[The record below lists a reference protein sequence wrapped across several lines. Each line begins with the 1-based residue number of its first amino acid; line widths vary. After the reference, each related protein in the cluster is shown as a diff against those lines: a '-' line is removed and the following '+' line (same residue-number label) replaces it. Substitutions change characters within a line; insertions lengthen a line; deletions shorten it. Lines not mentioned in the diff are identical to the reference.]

1 MGPGLAGIE
10 LWIDQAAPEGRA
22 REREHREEPGPGEAE
37 AEEQQAHRMVGLG
50 APASDGDDGHRDDR
64 PGEPDREADRQAKR
78 LEQLGAHGG
87 RIDYSVMERT
97 SPPPADQVLADI
109 GALGP
114 ELARA
119 GDQELRDRARTLR
132 GRALDGVPL
141 EALLPEQCALVREIA
156 WRVLGERPYDVQM
169 LAGIALSRGQL
180 VEMQTGEGKTLA
192 AVAPV
197 ALHALTGQGVHVL
210 TYNDYLAR
218 RDAGW
223 MGPIYE
229 QLGLTVGCVQEGL
242 GTVERQRAYGC
253 DITYLTVKEAG
264 FDHLRDGLCLDP
276 GGQVH
281 RPFQCAL
288 VDEADSILIDEA
300 RIPLVIA
307 GHLDQPG
314 SDLQRLSALARELQR
329 GGHYDTDEYG
339 RNIFL
344 TDAGLHRAEAALR
357 CGELHAGE
365 NVRLHAE
372 LRNALHAETL
382 LKRDVDYI
390 VRDGRIELVDE
401 LTGRVAENRHWPD
414 GLQAALEAK
423 EGLLPQPEG
432 RVLGSITVQH
442 FLRKYPRLCGMTGTA
457 RPAADE
463 LARIYGLEVVTV
475 PPHRP
480 CIRIDHPDVIHASK
494 DAKRRALVEEIT
506 CVHAIG
512 RPILVGTVS
521 VEESERLAADLRQA
535 GIACRVLNARND
547 AEEAEIV
554 AEAGALGAVT
564 ISTNMAGR
572 GTDIRLGGVGE
583 LQREAVVALGG
594 LYVLGTNRHESRRI
608 DDQLRGRAG
617 RQGDPG
623 ASRFIISLEDP
634 LLQRC
639 GIERLLAPKLLQEVK
654 TAGEQDAAD
663 RVLDHAA
670 IRREVARVQ
679 RIVEGQ
685 HGDLRHRLLSYWSLL
700 EHQRGELQEWR
711 QAVLTGRD
719 DERLLGLLAQ
729 RSGRRWSELR
739 DLYGEELLREIEQRI
754 TLVTIDR
761 CWSDHVTE
769 MQAIRDEVH
778 LMQLGGIDPFT
789 HYYRTAGAGFEA
801 LLDRIDDS
809 IVEVFERI
817 TVTAEGVDWEREGL
831 RGPSSTWTYLVND
844 NVFGNNTFLTL
855 ANRPSFGLWAVLVCW
870 WILIPWALVLHWRR
884 WRQKREAEE
893 PLTPGPSPKGEG

>member
-1 MGPGLAGIE
+1 
-10 LWIDQAAPEGRA
+10 
-22 REREHREEPGPGEAE
+22 
-37 AEEQQAHRMVGLG
+37 
-50 APASDGDDGHRDDR
+50 
-64 PGEPDREADRQAKR
+64 
-78 LEQLGAHGG
+78 
-87 RIDYSVMERT
+87 
-97 SPPPADQVLADI
+97 VLAAI

-119 GDQELRDRARTLR
+119 GDQELRDRAGALR
-132 GRALDGVPL
+132 GQALDGVPL
-141 EALLPEQCALVREIA
+141 ETLLPPCFALVREIA
-156 WRVLGERPYDVQM
+156 GRVLGERPYDVQM
-169 LAGIALSRGQL
+169 LAGIALSRGRL

-197 ALHALTGQGVHVL
+197 ALNALTGQGVHVL

-223 MGPIYE
+223 MGPVYE
-229 QLGLTVGCVQEGL
+229 QLGLTVGCVQGDL
-242 GTVERQRAYGC
+242 GTAERQRAYGC

-281 RPFQCAL
+281 RPFHLAL

-314 SDLQRLSALARELQR
+314 SDLQRLSALARDLQR
-329 GGHYDTDEYG
+329 GVHYDTDEYG

-344 TDAGLHRAEAALR
+344 TDRGLHQAETALR
-357 CGELHAGE
+357 CGDLHAAEIAG

-382 LKRDVDYI
+382 LRRDVDYI

-401 LTGRVAENRHWPD
+401 LTGRIAENRHWPD

-423 EGLLPQPEG
+423 EGLLPRPEG
-432 RVLGSITVQH
+432 RVLGSVTIQH

-457 RPAADE
+457 QQAAGE
-463 LARIYGLEVVTV
+463 LARIYGLDVETV
-475 PPHRP
+475 PSNRP
-480 CIRIDHPDVIHASK
+480 SIRVDHPDVIYASK

-506 CVHAIG
+506 RVHATG
-512 RPILVGTVS
+512 RPMLVGTVS

-535 GIACRVLNARND
+535 GVACRVLNARND
-547 AEEAEIV
+547 AEEAGIV

-583 LQREAVVALGG
+583 RQRDAVVALGG

-623 ASRFIISLEDP
+623 SSRFIISLEDP

-639 GIERLLAPKLLQEVK
+639 GIERLLSPKLMQEVK
-654 TAGEQDAAD
+654 TAGERGEED
-663 RVLDHAA
+663 RALDHPAV
-670 IRREVARVQ
+670 RREVARVQ

-685 HGDLRHRLLSYWSLL
+685 HGDLRYRLLSYWSLL
-700 EHQRGELQEWR
+700 EHQRGELREWR
-711 QAVLTGRD
+711 QAVLEGRD
-719 DERLLGLLAQ
+719 EESLLARQ
-729 RSGRRWSELR
+729 SGRRWSELCDR
-739 DLYGEELLREIEQRI
+739 FGKELLRDIERRI
-754 TLVTIDR
+754 TLVMIDR
-761 CWSDHVTE
+761 CWSDHLTE

-778 LMQLGGIDPFT
+778 LVQLGGVDPFT
-789 HYYRTAGAGFEA
+789 HFYRTVEAAFEA
-801 LLDRIDDS
+801 LLARIDDS
-809 IVEVFERI
+809 IVEIFERV
-817 TVTAEGVDWEREGL
+817 TVTESGVDWEREGL

-844 NVFGNNTFLTL
+844 NVFGDNTFLAL
-855 ANRPSFGLWAVLVCW
+855 ANRPAFGLWAVLVCW
-870 WILIPWALVLHWRR
+870 WILLPWALVLHWRR
-884 WRQKREAEE
+884 WRQRREET
-893 PLTPGPSPKGEG
+893 LTPGPSPASGRGERVSSRKPGTP

>member
-1 MGPGLAGIE
+1 MPRPPDSL
-10 LWIDQAAPEGRA
+10 
-22 REREHREEPGPGEAE
+22 EAT
-37 AEEQQAHRMVGLG
+37 
-50 APASDGDDGHRDDR
+50 R
-64 PGEPDREADRQAKR
+64 P
-78 LEQLGAHGG
+78 
-87 RIDYSVMERT
+87 
-97 SPPPADQVLADI
+97 VLAAI
-109 GALGP
+109 GALEP

-119 GDQELRDRARTLR
+119 GDQELRDKAGALRRQARE
-132 GRALDGVPL
+132 GALL
-141 EALLPEQCALVREIA
+141 ETLLPECFALVREIA
-156 WRVLGERPYDVQM
+156 RRVLGERPYDVQM
-169 LAGIALSRGQL
+169 LAGIALSRGKL
-180 VEMQTGEGKTLA
+180 VETQTGEGKTLA

-197 ALHALTGQGVHVL
+197 ALHAFTGQGVHVL

-229 QLGLTVGCVQEGL
+229 QLGLTVGCVQEGM
-242 GTVERQRAYGC
+242 GTAERQRAYRC
-253 DITYLTVKEAG
+253 DVTYLTVKEAG
-264 FDHLRDGLCLDP
+264 FDDLRDGLCLEP
-276 GGQVH
+276 ALQVH
-281 RPFQCAL
+281 RPFHLAL

-307 GHLDQPG
+307 GHLDAAG
-314 SDLQRLSALARELQR
+314 RDLQRLAAFARELRR
-329 GGHYDTDEYG
+329 GEDFDTYEYG

-344 TDAGLHRAEAALR
+344 TDRGLRRSEAALG
-357 CGELHAGE
+357 CGELHAAD

-390 VRDGRIELVDE
+390 VRGGRIELVDE

-432 RVLGSITVQH
+432 RVLGSITIQH
-442 FLRKYPRLCGMTGTA
+442 FVRRYPRLCGMTGTA
-457 RPAADE
+457 LPAEDE
-463 LARIYGLEVVTV
+463 LARVYELEVVTV

-480 CIRIDHPDVIHASK
+480 CIRIDEPDIIYASK
-494 DAKRRALVEEIT
+494 DAKRRALVAGIAR
-506 CVHAIG
+506 VHATG
-512 RPILVGTVS
+512 RPVLAGTVS
-521 VEESERLAADLRQA
+521 VEESERLAADLSQA

-572 GTDIRLGGVGE
+572 GTDIRLGGAGE
-583 LQREAVVALGG
+583 RQRGEVVALGG

-623 ASRFIISLEDP
+623 SSRFVISLEDP
-634 LLQRC
+634 LLERC
-639 GIERLLAPKLLQEVK
+639 GIERLLPPKLLKEVR
-654 TAGEQDAAD
+654 TAGAAGEVD
-663 RVLDHAA
+663 RALDHPA

-685 HGDLRHRLLSYWSLL
+685 HGDLRHRLLSYWELL
-700 EHQRGELQEWR
+700 ERRRVELGEWR
-711 QAVLTGRD
+711 QAVLEGSEPGD
-719 DERLLGLLAQ
+719 LLAQ
-729 RSGRRWSELR
+729 RSARRWSQLCAQ
-739 DLYGEELLREIEQRI
+739 YGEELLREIERRI

-761 CWSDHVTE
+761 SWSDYLTD

-778 LMQLGGIDPFT
+778 LVQLGGVDPYT
-789 HYYRTAGAGFEA
+789 HYYRTAAAGYEA
-801 LLDRIDDS
+801 LLARIDDT
-809 IVEVFERI
+809 IVEVFERVA
-817 TVTAEGVDWEREGL
+817 VTQDGVDWEREGL

-870 WILIPWALVLHWRR
+870 WILLPWALVLHWRR
-884 WRQKREAEE
+884 RRQRSE
-893 PLTPGPSPKGEG
+893 PEQEGSDRSDGSD